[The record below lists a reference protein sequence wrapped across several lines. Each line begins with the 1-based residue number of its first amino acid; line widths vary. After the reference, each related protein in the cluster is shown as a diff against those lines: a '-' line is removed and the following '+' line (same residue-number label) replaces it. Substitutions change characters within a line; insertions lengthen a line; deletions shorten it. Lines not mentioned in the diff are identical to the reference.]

1 MSWATAE
8 LQLQCDELTYGLKS
22 VGQAVAV
29 AGGDEDGATIELVTL
44 EDDRIVVSMNE
55 GGVRIVRGGD
65 CDITPKAYDC
75 MNTLMLHSSPAFKA
89 AFNAKLFEQ
98 LAAVAEQREHEEE
111 EARARGSN
119 KAN

>member
-1 MSWATAE
+1 
-8 LQLQCDELTYGLKS
+8 
-22 VGQAVAV
+22 
-29 AGGDEDGATIELVTL
+29 
-44 EDDRIVVSMNE
+44 
-55 GGVRIVRGGD
+55 
-65 CDITPKAYDC
+65 

-119 KAN
+119 EAN